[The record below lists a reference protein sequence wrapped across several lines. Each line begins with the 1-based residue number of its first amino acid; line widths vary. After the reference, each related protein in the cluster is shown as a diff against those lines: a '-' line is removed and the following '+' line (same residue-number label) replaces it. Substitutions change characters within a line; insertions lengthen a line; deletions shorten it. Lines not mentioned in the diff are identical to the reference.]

1 METGFYAFGTANFIR
16 IEDHMREDEQR
27 MILSDMG
34 RRCDELDD
42 LLSVFKPESD
52 ISRINEN
59 AGIGPVKIN
68 SITYKILERALYFAE
83 QTDGAF
89 DPYDTAGCGTL
100 EDRKGRRACAVSRR
114 MRGCIAACELQ
125 RPAPGCARPDS
136 FSGNERSET

>member
-1 METGFYAFGTANFIR
+1 
-16 IEDHMREDEQR
+16 MREDEQR

-59 AGIGPVKIN
+59 AGIGPVKI
-68 SITYKILERALYFAE
+68 SSMTYKILERALYFAE

-89 DPYDTAGCGTL
+89 DPTIRPAVELWKIGKAG
-100 EDRKGRRACAVSRR
+100 EHVPSAAECADVSRT
-114 MRGCIAACELQ
+114 CELQ
-125 RPAPGCARPDS
+125 RPAPGCARADG
-136 FSGNERSET
+136 FSGNERSEAGPRRHSQRGGRR